1 MKLNNK
7 RTFLIG
13 LAFFSICAFWQAY
26 DFVIPL
32 ILKHRFSLG
41 DDIAGFVMALDNI
54 LALFLLPLFGTL
66 SDRCQSRLG
75 KRMPF
80 IVAGTVAA
88 SVLMIALPFADLA
101 GRLGVFIVLLGLLLI
116 AMGTYRSPAVALMP
130 DLTPKPL
137 RSRANAIINLMG
149 AIGGIYAL
157 LMINLLVTGEP
168 AENPSYL
175 PLFVSVAAL
184 MLLSVALLVITV
196 RERKIAASLPPEP
209 EETAPTGTGEK
220 LPRAMLRSLVL
231 ILLSVFFWFMGYNA
245 VTSAFSKYYT
255 QAWGAVSGA
264 ANCMMIATGGAVVM
278 YVPVGIVSSR
288 FGPQEGHSG
297 GRGAPGRLLCPWGAL
312 GEREFPQRSVHS
324 VRAGGRGLGDDQ
336 CEFVPH
342 GGGNQQG
349 GRRGKVYGLLLYVFH
364 GGSGAHAHPFR
375 PVVGKRWGIT
385 RCFPTRRRWLR
396 FPL

>member
-54 LALFLLPLFGTL
+54 LALFLLPLFGAL

-245 VTSAFSKYYT
+245 VTSAIS
-255 QAWGAVSGA
+255 
-264 ANCMMIATGGAVVM
+264 
-278 YVPVGIVSSR
+278 
-288 FGPQEGHSG
+288 
-297 GRGAPGRLLCPWGAL
+297 LPW
-312 GEREFPQRSVHS
+312 
-324 VRAGGRGLGDDQ
+324 
-336 CEFVPH
+336 
-342 GGGNQQG
+342 
-349 GRRGKVYGLLLYVFH
+349 
-364 GGSGAHAHPFR
+364 
-375 PVVGKRWGIT
+375 
-385 RCFPTRRRWLR
+385 
-396 FPL
+396 